1 MDRERRWVEMVCC
14 TGIQERR
21 SYSPRVLQKVETRHG
36 VDSKEKIDA
45 YGSFELATC
54 ASPTSKSDF
63 AASISASTKSS
74 ETSGPELCEVFPGAR
89 PR

>member
-54 ASPTSKSDF
+54 TIPASKSVV
-63 AASISASTKSS
+63 AANASVDVRSS
-74 ETSGPELCEVFPGAR
+74 ETSGPELSTIVPGTR